1 MVKFFFYFNS
11 KINKQLSL
19 KTVSIINLFITYL
32 FIIKMP
38 YLSDTER
45 IEVLMM
51 IGYGDRRRSCA
62 EVMTLLMTQKMKR
75 SLCDTVK
82 TTLYHEIN
90 PCCHLKKIK
99 LALYLEN
106 K

>member
-1 MVKFFFYFNS
+1 
-11 KINKQLSL
+11 L
-19 KTVSIINLFITYL
+19 KTVSIVNLFITYL
-32 FIIKMP
+32 FVIKMP
-38 YLSDTER
+38 YLSETER

-62 EVMTLLMTQKMKR
+62 EVMTLLMTHKKR
-75 SLCDTVK
+75 SLCDTVLNLK
-82 TTLYHEIN
+82 KNTLNHEIN
-90 PCCHLKKIK
+90 PCCHLKKFK

>member
-1 MVKFFFYFNS
+1 MVKNVFLNFNS

-19 KTVSIINLFITYL
+19 KTVSFINLFITYL

-38 YLSDTER
+38 YLSATER

-62 EVMTLLMTQKMKR
+62 EVMTLLMT
-75 SLCDTVK
+75 
-82 TTLYHEIN
+82 H
-90 PCCHLKKIK
+90 KK
-99 LALYLEN
+99 
-106 K
+106 

>member
-1 MVKFFFYFNS
+1 MYLSHVIIVYIRIVKKNFLNFNS

-19 KTVSIINLFITYL
+19 KTVNLYISYL

-38 YLSDTER
+38 YLSETER

-62 EVMTLLMTQKMKR
+62 EVMTLLMTHKQ
-75 SLCDTVK
+75 
-82 TTLYHEIN
+82 
-90 PCCHLKKIK
+90 
-99 LALYLEN
+99 
-106 K
+106 

>member
-1 MVKFFFYFNS
+1 VSHVIIVYIRIVKNFFYFNS

-32 FIIKMP
+32 FIIKMS
-38 YLSDTER
+38 YLSETER

-62 EVMTLLMTQKMKR
+62 EVMTLLMI
-75 SLCDTVK
+75 
-82 TTLYHEIN
+82 H
-90 PCCHLKKIK
+90 KK
-99 LALYLEN
+99 
-106 K
+106 

>member
-1 MVKFFFYFNS
+1 LKRGFFSGFNDVSYVIIVYIRMVKNVFLNFNS

-19 KTVSIINLFITYL
+19 KTVSFINLFITYL

-38 YLSDTER
+38 YLSATER

-62 EVMTLLMTQKMKR
+62 EVMTLLMT
-75 SLCDTVK
+75 
-82 TTLYHEIN
+82 H
-90 PCCHLKKIK
+90 KK
-99 LALYLEN
+99 
-106 K
+106 